1 MRHSLPRLTLLVAAL
16 VAAGCASPPRIEAP
30 TLLPSSEVRIGAP
43 TADGQYL
50 IGKRKLADGD
60 ADGALLAFDHALRL
74 DARHLDARN
83 GRATALARTGR
94 VDAAI
99 ATLRAALVDA
109 PGAAHLHN
117 NLGYLLMTQGRLDE
131 ASAALREATAA
142 EPGNPRYRA
151 NLDAL
156 VRRAPALAGTGVAPA
171 QAPASPGPA
180 VASRSAAASARG
192 ELTGP
197 VLNLSWPVVEATVGE
212 RPAAVRGTAPSAG
225 GGSGAEGA
233 RPNGAADPAGAEPPA
248 ASATANPR
256 AALASVATAP
266 PRLEISNG
274 SGVNGAAHRTAVTL
288 REAGLPVARVTNH
301 SDFRQASTSIQYRD
315 GQRAAAA
322 RLQVRLGLPETV
334 LVLND
339 RLAPGVDAKL
349 LLGRDTMRAGLG
361 ADRKLHAD
369 ALDALREQA
378 AALSALLDAS
388 VV

>member
-1 MRHSLPRLTLLVAAL
+1 VIVELAMRHSLPRLTLLVAAL

-117 NLGYLLMTQGRLDE
+117 NLGYLLMTQGRLEE

-156 VRRAPALAGTGVAPA
+156 GRRAPAHAGAGASVTQAPGAPEAVVARRPSAPA
-171 QAPASPGPA
+171 PA
-180 VASRSAAASARG
+180 

-197 VLNLSWPVVEATVGE
+197 VLTLSWPVADATARKGAVAAPAARTAAAGA
-212 RPAAVRGTAPSAG
+212 PAAVDAAG
-225 GGSGAEGA
+225 G
-233 RPNGAADPAGAEPPA
+233 PADAVRTVS
-248 ASATANPR
+248 SATA
-256 AALASVATAP
+256 L

-274 SGVNGAAHRTAVTL
+274 GGITGAARRTAATL
-288 REAGLPVARVTNH
+288 REAGVPVARVTNH
-301 SDFRQASTSIQYRD
+301 SDYRQASTSIHYRD
-315 GQRAAAA
+315 GQRDAAL
-322 RLQVRLGLPETV
+322 RLQARLGLPETA
-334 LVLND
+334 LVRSD